1 MNKPNFE
8 LINKY
13 TVQITSLKNQ
23 LRLSTDIDELT
34 IIADRIIEL
43 ENQIIAEKASGVKI
57 LEKEKKNTLERIDK
71 IHREL
76 RKAEEELQRIDQT
89 MEFRL
94 TKYKETLESK
104 IESLSKQYN
113 EQTK

>member
-1 MNKPNFE
+1 MSKPNFE

-23 LRLSTDIDELT
+23 LKLSNDIDELT

-43 ENQIIAEKASGVKI
+43 ENQIIAEKATGVKV
-57 LEKEKKNTLERIDK
+57 LEKEKKSTLDRIDK
-71 IHREL
+71 IQREL

-94 TKYKETLESK
+94 VKYKQTLESK
-104 IESLSKQYN
+104 IEALSRQYN
-113 EQTK
+113 DQTK